1 MNNNNN
7 KGYFIHNS
15 NAKPLNECIKV
26 VHSSRLLALFD
37 LTKNS
42 VSLYTVRRPTTHLLK
57 SRTINSAGTKWSPRE
72 KILSLHTGPGIS
84 KNLFFYEKLLLRNSQ
99 FLEPDCKK
107 YTTNCESAKIGSD
120 PNYYIAKF
128 LLCEF

>member
-26 VHSSRLLALFD
+26 VCSRLLALFD

-42 VSLYTVRRPTTHLLK
+42 VSLYSPASPTTHLLK
-57 SRTINSAGTKWSPRE
+57 SRTINSAGTK
-72 KILSLHTGPGIS
+72 
-84 KNLFFYEKLLLRNSQ
+84 
-99 FLEPDCKK
+99 
-107 YTTNCESAKIGSD
+107 
-120 PNYYIAKF
+120 
-128 LLCEF
+128 